1 MDNHAEFSP
10 NKAIFLPKT
19 NTHTI
24 GTMNMPVKSCWNIF
38 SQIFYHTN
46 NIPRVN
52 TDKIKKCCYS
62 TINCLKNKHEI
73 SSYYVTCF
81 ARQRLHNKQG
91 LIFALRGDSG
101 EKNLVNIYKRG
112 NE

>member
-1 MDNHAEFSP
+1 MLNLVLIRQFFCLKQIP
-10 NKAIFLPKT
+10 
-19 NTHTI
+19 TI

-46 NIPRVN
+46 NIPKVN

-101 EKNLVNIYKRG
+101 EEPCKYL
-112 NE
+112 